1 MSLGNDD
8 VLRFCK
14 LWGLLR
20 EEEDE
25 FCWSISH
32 TALVQIDGHCI
43 VATSG

>member
-14 LWGLLR
+14 LWDLLR